1 MNGNN
6 REDQARNKRVF
17 VINES
22 VEVLRLIRD
31 LLQSEGYC
39 VTIATVESLNW
50 EDIPDLHPDLVM
62 IDLVPGHQKG
72 WDLLERLRQ
81 EAGTQRIP
89 IIISSTDP
97 RLVERAQQYAERY
110 GGARYIAKPFEIDEL
125 FQDVDDLIGSAKR

>member
-81 EAGTQRIP
+81 EVGTQRIP

-97 RLVERAQQYAERY
+97 RLVGRAQQYAERY
-110 GGARYIAKPFEIDEL
+110 GGERYIAKPFEIDEL
-125 FQDVDDLIGSAKR
+125 FQDVDDLIGTAER